1 MARPKLLIWII
12 ASFCAAFFLA
22 ACVLGIAG
30 TGKKGIDA
38 ALAATG
44 RLSFLLFWPAYTGS
58 ALVTLFGPSF
68 QPIRRN
74 GREFGLA
81 FASAHLVHLG
91 LVGWLCAIGAAPG
104 AGVFVLFGV
113 AAFSLYLLA
122 ALSVPAV
129 VVKLA
134 PRDWRLLR
142 LVTMTY
148 IAYAFAVDFLTPAQV
163 AGIKHTLAYLPFS
176 ALVIAGFL
184 LRLAAFA
191 AQTRTEPISTA
202 RLRGVSGS

>member
-1 MARPKLLIWII
+1 MARPKFLIWIL
-12 ASFCAAFFLA
+12 AGFCAAFLLA
-22 ACVLGIAG
+22 AGVLGVAG
-30 TGKKGIDA
+30 TNDKGINA

-44 RLSFLLFWPAYTGS
+44 RLSFLLFWPSYTGS
-58 ALVTLFGPSF
+58 ALVTLFGPRF

-91 LVGWLCAIGAAPG
+91 LVGWLCAIGAAPT
-104 AGVFVLFGV
+104 AGVFVLFGI

-122 ALSVPAV
+122 VLSVPAIGM
-129 VVKLA
+129 KLA

-148 IAYAFAVDFLTPAQV
+148 IAYAFAVDFLTHPQV
-163 AGIKHTLAYLPFS
+163 AGIKDMLAYLPFS
-176 ALVIAGFL
+176 SLLIGGFL

-191 AQTRTEPISTA
+191 AQTRAEPTSA
-202 RLRGVSGS
+202 VRLPNVS

>member
-1 MARPKLLIWII
+1 VGVAKLLIWIF
-12 ASFCAAFFLA
+12 AGFCAAFLLA
-22 ACVLGIAG
+22 ACVLGVAG
-30 TGKKGIDA
+30 TNEKGIKA

-44 RLSFLLFWPAYTGS
+44 
-58 ALVTLFGPSF
+58 LFGSRF

-91 LVGWLCAIGAAPG
+91 LVGWLCAIGAAPA
-104 AGVFVLFGV
+104 AGVFVLFGI

-122 ALSVPAV
+122 VLSVPAIV
-129 VVKLA
+129 MKRP

-142 LVTMTY
+142 LVTMSY
-148 IAYAFAVDFLTPAQV
+148 IAFVFAMDFLTQPQV
-163 AGIKHTLAYLPFS
+163 AVIKHPLAYLPFS
-176 ALVIAGFL
+176 ALIIAGFL

-191 AQTRTEPISTA
+191 AQTRGEPISA
-202 RLRGVSGS
+202 VKLPNVSQS

>member
-1 MARPKLLIWII
+1 MARPKLLIWIF
-12 ASFCAAFFLA
+12 AGFCAAFFLA
-22 ACVLGIAG
+22 ACVLGVAG
-30 TGKKGIDA
+30 TNEKGIKA

-58 ALVTLFGPSF
+58 ALVTLFGPRF

-91 LVGWLCAIGAAPG
+91 LVGWLCAIGAAPA
-104 AGVFVLFGV
+104 AGVFVLFGI

-122 ALSVPAV
+122 LLSVPAIV
-129 VVKLA
+129 MKLP

-148 IAYAFAVDFLTPAQV
+148 IAFAFALDFLTQPQV
-163 AGIKHTLAYLPFS
+163 AVIKHPLAYLPFS

-191 AQTRTEPISTA
+191 AQTRGEPISA
-202 RLRGVSGS
+202 VKLPNVSQS